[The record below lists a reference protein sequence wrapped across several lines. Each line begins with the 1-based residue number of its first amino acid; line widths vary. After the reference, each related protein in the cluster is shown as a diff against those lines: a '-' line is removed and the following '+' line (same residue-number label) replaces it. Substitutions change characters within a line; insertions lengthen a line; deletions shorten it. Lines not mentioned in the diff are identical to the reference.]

1 MMQIAVRS
9 RLKLFYRPSAL
20 SGDLHKA
27 IEQVVWQVLRQGD
40 GYVLRGENSSPYH
53 LSFSALSLDQ
63 GGHTTDTG
71 GGMIMPFSNHAFPL
85 PGYSSGID
93 GGKVR
98 FRWMSDFGAAP
109 EQTVSLH

>member
-1 MMQIAVRS
+1 MHVVADAQCSAKHGSDASHVCADFP
-9 RLKLFYRPSAL
+9 KTAHYRICYQ
-20 SGDLHKA
+20 GD
-27 IEQVVWQVLRQGD
+27 GD

-63 GGHTTDTG
+63 GGRATDTG
-71 GGMIMPFSNHAFPL
+71 GGMIMPFSSHDFPL
-85 PGYSSGID
+85 PGYSGGID

-109 EQTVSLH
+109 ERTVSLH